1 MSRSAPPPDSAHC
14 AIRLRGAVTLL
25 SRRLRPAPQQGGI
38 SVAKLSAIGQL
49 YRAGPSTPTE
59 LAAREG
65 VKLQSLTRLLAELE
79 DDGWITRKAHAS
91 DGRQSLLRLTRLG
104 SKRLAAAVHAGEA
117 SLAKIIDAT
126 LGESERV
133 VLLQACKLI
142 EGISEALAADAQD
155 DAPTSNAST
164 RKRVAERS

>member
-1 MSRSAPPPDSAHC
+1 MSRSDPPLDSAHC

-25 SRRLRPAPQQGGI
+25 TRRLRPALQQGGI

-79 DDGWITRKAHAS
+79 DDGWISRKAHAS
-91 DGRQSLLRLTRLG
+91 DGRQSLLSLTRLG
-104 SKRLAAAVHAGEA
+104 SKRLAAAIHAGEA
-117 SLAKIIDAT
+117 SLAKVIEAT
-126 LGESERV
+126 LGEHERA
-133 VLLQACKLI
+133 VLLQACTLI
-142 EGISEALAADAQD
+142 EGISEALAADAQE
-155 DAPTSNAST
+155 DAPPSTSSP
-164 RKRVAERS
+164 RRRVAERS